1 MKKMFLCAGV
11 LTSLLLASCNSA
23 KENDVEAIP
32 FQSKEDGKWGMIK
45 TDGEVLF
52 EEEFIECPTV
62 VRNGRFMV
70 KNANDLWEIYTAD
83 KKPQQVGKDEYL
95 GIISFSADVTPAVKK
110 GERITL
116 IDKDGKVKATLDKAG
131 GQNIKR
137 CYGFHEGYARIY
149 TDKGYGLINTSGKVV
164 IEPNYCEMTDCSDG
178 KIVAIE
184 NKYADT
190 SRDECPYVVLN
201 TSGKVMHTIKAGK
214 YKEIGSYNA
223 QYYKHGRL
231 VVCQTEDGERKSG
244 LIDDKGEVVLKP
256 SEKNRYIIQLSE
268 KYFTFY
274 DGDGCG
280 LKDNDG
286 EVIIR
291 AKYDGLKLDPYVSSV
306 IWAADD
312 NKWKLLDLEGN
323 EITDEE
329 YYGVTD
335 FYDGK
340 HAFVRIGKKEMGM
353 IDISG
358 KEIKGLPDIYDI
370 STNNGDE
377 YVNSDYI
384 DIDALV
390 EAFGITPT
398 SIGIFK
404 IDMTPEQAAQ
414 AWTKEKNE
422 DTEVL
427 PKNFTKYELSYV
439 KEAEGVSIKYTLG
452 YKSRMVVDMSS
463 SWWSYDYQWAD
474 IKPVSIYCSTSG
486 TKIANSVDKVYEKL
500 LAKIKGMGKVF
511 KEGNCGV
518 AVTIKEELGIVLK
531 KESGDIIIE
540 LCASDTYKDVPIT
553 DVEMRAVEEELEG
566 YEGYE
571 E

>member
-1 MKKMFLCAGV
+1 MKKLFLCAGV

-214 YKEIGSYNA
+214 YESVGSA
-223 QYYKHGRL
+223 FCRSYKHGRL
-231 VVCQTEDGERKSG
+231 IINQFEDGERKSG
-244 LIDDKGEVVLKP
+244 LIDEKGEVVLKP
-256 SEKNRYIIQLSE
+256 SEKNRSIIDLSE

-280 LKDNDG
+280 LKDYDG

-291 AKYDGLKLDPYVSSV
+291 AKYKHLNFVPYVPN
-306 IWAADD
+306 ILWALDD
-312 NKWKLLDLEGN
+312 NKWKLLDIEDN
-323 EITDEE
+323 EITKEE
-329 YYGVTD
+329 YTNATG
-335 FYDGK
+335 FFDGE
-340 HAFVRIGKKEMGM
+340 HAFVRIGRKEIGL
-353 IDISG
+353 IDING

-404 IDMTPEQAAQ
+404 IDMTPEQVAQ
-414 AWTKEKNE
+414 VWTKENKK
-422 DTEVL
+422 DIEVL
-427 PKNFTKYELSYV
+427 PKNFRMDCLSYD
-439 KEAEGVSIKYTLG
+439 KETEGVSINYWINFEG
-452 YKSRMVVDMSS
+452 SMAINKSVE
-463 SWWSYDYQWAD
+463 WWSCDYQWND
-474 IKPVSIYCSTSG
+474 VKPTTVGCSISG
-486 TKIANSVDKVYEKL
+486 KKIANSVDKVYEKL
-500 LAKIKGMGKVF
+500 LAKIKSMGKVY
-511 KEGNCGV
+511 KEGSSAV
-518 AVTIKEELGIVLK
+518 SVTIKESLGIVLR
-531 KESGDIIIE
+531 
-540 LCASDTYKDVPIT
+540 KDLGEIRIMLSEEYMRDPIT
-553 DVEMRAVEEELEG
+553 DEEIRLEKEEA
-566 YEGYE
+566 EGYE

>member
-1 MKKMFLCAGV
+1 MKKLFLCAGV

-32 FQSKEDGKWGMIK
+32 FQSKDDGKWGMIT

-70 KNANDLWEIYTAD
+70 KNANDLWEIYTAE
-83 KKPQQVGKDEYL
+83 KKPQQVGEYEYL

-116 IDKDGKVKATLDKAG
+116 IDKDGKVKATLEKAG
-131 GQNIKR
+131 GHNIQR

-149 TDKGYGLINTSGKVV
+149 TEKGYGLINTSGKVV
-164 IEPNYCEMTDCSDG
+164 IEPNYCEMLDCSDG
-178 KIVAIE
+178 KIIAIE
-184 NKYADT
+184 NKYADA
-190 SRDECPYVVLN
+190 SMDERPFVVLD
-201 TSGKVMHTIKAGK
+201 TSGKVIHTIKAGK
-214 YKEIGSYNA
+214 YEIVGSDYCPG
-223 QYYKHGRL
+223 YKHGRL
-231 VVCQTEDGERKSG
+231 IINQFEEGERKCG
-244 LIDDKGEVVLKP
+244 LMDEKGEVVLKP
-256 SEKNRYIIQLSE
+256 SEKNRSILDLSE

-280 LKDNDG
+280 LKDYDG

-291 AKYDGLKLDPYVSSV
+291 AKYEHLKFDPYVPN
-306 IWAADD
+306 ILWALDD
-312 NKWKLLDLEGN
+312 MKWKLLDLEDN
-323 EITDEE
+323 EITKEE
-329 YYGVTD
+329 YTDVTR
-335 FYDGK
+335 FFDGE
-340 HAFVRIGKKEMGM
+340 HAFVRIGRKEIGM
-353 IDISG
+353 IDING
-358 KEIKGLPDIYDI
+358 KEIKGLPDIYNI
-370 STNNGDE
+370 SFNDGNE
-377 YVNSDYI
+377 YVKSDYI
-384 DIDALV
+384 DVDALV

-414 AWTKEKNE
+414 VWTKENKK

-540 LCASDTYKDVPIT
+540 LCASDAYKDVPIT